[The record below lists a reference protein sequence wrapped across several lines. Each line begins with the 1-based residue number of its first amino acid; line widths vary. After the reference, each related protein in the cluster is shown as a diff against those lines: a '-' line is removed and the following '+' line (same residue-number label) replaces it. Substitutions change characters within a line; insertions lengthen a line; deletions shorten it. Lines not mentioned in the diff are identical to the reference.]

1 MRQKLGYIVTIVL
14 VVGGLIA
21 INSAAYVSE
30 QEQPDSEF
38 APNRSTYHAGSTGTR
53 AVYDFLNESGYK
65 VMRWREPAERLL
77 SSAVKV
83 QTFVIVGRTRLD
95 ITEEEGL
102 TLLEWVTRGGRL
114 VLVERRPELFL
125 LPPSEQWT
133 VTADY
138 ASFPAGIDVDPAS
151 VADMTKDVVPLR
163 PSQPSLLTQAVE
175 EVMPSRFAG
184 RISFAPK
191 QQEKREHLLREEDEW
206 DVGPPSSE
214 TTSTEAVEAEEKS
227 LSPAPAVHLS
237 QESGIVLLD
246 YPHGAGRIIV
256 LSDPYIF
263 SNGGLALKDNL
274 QLATNILASTE
285 GLIAF
290 DEYHQ
295 GHGTTQNPLVAYFAG
310 TPVLAICAQIS
321 LFLLLVLWTKSR
333 RFARSIP
340 MPQIDR
346 RSSLEYVASMAEVQ
360 QRARALDLAIENVY
374 SRTRRVL
381 ARYAGIEYNSTRA
394 EIARRVAERSSLKAD
409 RLERLMRQCEEV
421 INGKAI
427 SDRLAIHL
435 VKSLREV
442 EGSLGMRMRS
452 RDVKQA
458 AQNI

>member
-1 MRQKLGYIVTIVL
+1 MRKKLGYIVTISL
-14 VVGGLIA
+14 AVGGLIA

-30 QEQPDSEF
+30 QEEPDNEW
-38 APNRSTYHAGSTGTR
+38 APNRSTYHAGPTGTR

-65 VMRWREPAERLL
+65 VMRWRETPTRLL
-77 SSAVKV
+77 SSTVKV

-95 ITEEEGL
+95 ITETEAL
-102 TLLEWVTRGGRL
+102 SLLEWVARGGRL
-114 VLVERRPELFL
+114 VLVERRTELSL

-133 VTADY
+133 VTAEY
-138 ASFPAGIDVDPAS
+138 TSFPGMDVDPAS
-151 VADMTKDVVPLR
+151 VADMTKDVEPLR
-163 PSQPSLLTQAVE
+163 PIQPSLLTQAVE
-175 EVMPSRFAG
+175 QVMPSRFAG

-191 QQEKREHLLREEDEW
+191 QEERREHVLREDDESEEE
-206 DVGPPSSE
+206 PPSVTAS
-214 TTSTEAVEAEEKS
+214 VEIVEGEGKS
-227 LSPAPAVHLS
+227 VSPAPVVHLS
-237 QESGIVLLD
+237 QAGGIVLLD

-263 SNGGLALKDNL
+263 SNGGIALRDNL

-295 GHGTTQNPLVAYFAG
+295 GRGTTQNPLFAYFAG
-310 TPVLAICAQIS
+310 TPVLAICAQIG
-321 LFLLLVLWTKSR
+321 LFLLLVLWTQSR
-333 RFARSIP
+333 RFGRPIP
-340 MPQIDR
+340 VPQIDR
-346 RSSLEYVASMAEVQ
+346 RSSLEFVASMAEVQ

-394 EIARRVAERSSLKAD
+394 EIAKGVAARSSLDAG

-421 INGKAI
+421 INGKPI
-427 SDRLAIHL
+427 SERLAVHL

-442 EGSLGMRMRS
+442 EKSLGMRMRS